1 LNSDAASADGAYSK
15 QLVRGSVW
23 MIAARWAVRLIG
35 LASTVILAR
44 LLTPADFGVI
54 AMAIIVSGLLETI
67 AYAGVD
73 LALMRAGNDTRAH
86 YDTAW
91 TVQLIQAVIV
101 GALLLFAAPIA
112 AAYFAEPRAAGVIY
126 LIALKSVVDGLQNIG
141 IVAFRK
147 ELDFAK
153 EFRFMLYSKL
163 LNFAVIVGTA
173 FWLRSYWALAIGMV
187 SASVINVALSYLMHP
202 YRPRWSLAKV
212 REIWSFSQWLLIS
225 RIGAFFN
232 RRTDE
237 FVVGGMVGTS
247 AMGNY
252 HVASELS
259 TMPSSE
265 LVMPMRRAM
274 FPTLAKLSSD
284 SSGFGSA
291 VLDTFST
298 IAAVCM
304 AVGFG
309 LMSVAPELVQLFLG
323 QKWLSAIPLVRWLA
337 LFGGFSALVLVL
349 EVPLWVS
356 GRTHFSAL
364 QTWLE
369 LALLVPL
376 VWWAI
381 KKFGIEGAAASRTV
395 VSFTMIPLMLYL
407 TARGGLVSVAQLLRA
422 LLRPL
427 TAGVVMALL
436 LAALPLAAIGPIALA
451 LALKVALGGLIYVSV
466 LSALWL
472 AQGRPAGFEA
482 NALGQIKGLLAR
494 RNSTPS

>member
-1 LNSDAASADGAYSK
+1 M
-15 QLVRGSVW
+15 RGSVW
-23 MIAARWAVRLIG
+23 MIAARWAARMIG
-35 LASTVILAR
+35 LVSTIILAR

-91 TVQLIQAVIV
+91 TVQLIQAVII
-101 GALLLFAAPIA
+101 GALLLLAAPLA
-112 AAYFAEPRAAGVIY
+112 AAYFAEPRAAGVVR
-126 LIALKSVVDGLQNIG
+126 LIALKAVIDGLQNIG

-153 EFRFMLYSKL
+153 EFRFMLYGKL
-163 LNFAVIVGTA
+163 LNFLVIVGTA
-173 FWLRSYWALAIGMV
+173 VWLRNYWALAIGMA
-187 SASVINVALSYLMHP
+187 SASLINVALSYLMHP
-202 YRPRWSLAKV
+202 YRPRWSLAKMQ
-212 REIWSFSQWLLIS
+212 EIWSFSQWLMIS
-225 RIGAFFN
+225 RVGAFLN

-247 AMGNY
+247 AMGGY

-259 TMPSSE
+259 TMPSNE

-274 FPTLAKLSSD
+274 FPTLAKLSAQPHS
-284 SSGFGSA
+284 FGSA
-291 VLDTFST
+291 VLGTFST

-309 LMSVAPELVQLFLG
+309 LMSVAPELVELFLG
-323 QKWLSAIPLVRWLA
+323 QKWLDTIALVRWLA

-356 GRTHFSAL
+356 GRTKFSAM

-376 VWWAI
+376 VWFAT
-381 KKFGIEGAAASRTV
+381 KKFGVEGAAASRTV
-395 VSFTMIPLMLYL
+395 VSSTMVPLMLYL
-407 TARGGLVSVAQLLRA
+407 TARTGQVSVAQLVQA

-427 TAGVVMALL
+427 TAGIVMALV
-436 LAALPLAAIGPIALA
+436 LAALPLKSIGPIALV
-451 LALKVALGGLIYVSV
+451 LAAKIALGAMVYVLV
-466 LSALWL
+466 VVGLWL
-472 AQGRPAGFEA
+472 LQGRPLGFEA
-482 NALGQIKGLLAR
+482 TALQQIKRLLAR
-494 RNSTPS
+494 RNAASS